1 MNITYEDIRNEI
13 EIIFNRNNL
22 ILDRVEKIYLPSEY
36 FSIFKDATVGEG
48 YNLTWWK
55 IPVEETK
62 GSSIY
67 FITKNKGE

>member
-1 MNITYEDIRNEI
+1 METTYEDIKNQI
-13 EIIFNRNNL
+13 EVIFNRNNL
-22 ILDRVEKIYLPSEY
+22 TLDKVQKIYLPTEY

-62 GSSIY
+62 GSCIF